1 MTVRVSCPYCNTG
14 FNLPEVLPMGR
25 ATCPRCGEAFPVR
38 AVDPD
43 AADQP
48 LSPVPPTA
56 LVHGS
61 PSANA
66 HSIPRPT
73 PPTKPNVA
81 RLVAL
86 VLLIVGVGSI
96 VVYFTAGARRPSPE
110 PTVSPA
116 ATVSPLE
123 FAGLAYLP
131 PDANIVLAVRPG
143 PVLAYAERTGQDPL
157 AVLARAGIPASALA
171 TLDRLGVPLPVIDH
185 LAAGI
190 RVPEADLADLRVA
203 VALVL
208 RQPLADEERFLS
220 QTKARRSTKDGK
232 TRYEAEF
239 NGIPLKLAKAS
250 GTVWVFGWSDR
261 DLDPAETGGKTQLS
275 AGLRETI
282 GEQVPTNAAGWVATD
297 TARWADKP
305 LVKFAIS
312 QFGKRDWLPVL
323 EKGRAAAVG
332 LTFDDPPRLRLF
344 IRCGDTDTGEKLR
357 AYFQTKA
364 SGNGTHLGGTG
375 DWATLDTPVASGG
388 SLSMLKGFLDDV
400 GK

>member
-14 FNLPEVLPMGR
+14 FTLPEVLPMGR
-25 ATCPRCGEAFPVR
+25 ATCPRCGEAFSVR

-48 LSPVPPTA
+48 IPPVPPSA
-56 LVHGS
+56 QAHGP
-61 PSANA
+61 PSVNT

-73 PPTKPNVA
+73 PPTKLSLT

-86 VLLIVGVGSI
+86 LLLVVAVGSI
-96 VVYFTAGARRPSPE
+96 VVYFTAGVRRRSPE
-110 PTVSPA
+110 PAGSPA
-116 ATVSPLE
+116 TATSPLE
-123 FAGLAYLP
+123 FAGLGYLP

-157 AVLARAGIPASALA
+157 TVLARAGIPANALA
-171 TLDRLGVPLPVIDH
+171 TLDRLGLPLSQIDH

-190 RVPEADLADLRVA
+190 RVPDADLGELRFA
-203 VALVL
+203 IALVL
-208 RQPLADEERFLS
+208 RQPLANEERFLS

-239 NGIPLKLAKAS
+239 NGIPVKLAKAS

-261 DLDPAETGGKTQLS
+261 DLDPTETGGKTQLS
-275 AGLRETI
+275 VGLRETI
-282 GEQVPTNAAGWVATD
+282 GEQVPINSAGWVATD

-305 LVKFAIS
+305 LVKLAIS
-312 QFGKRDWLPVL
+312 QFGKKEWLSVL
-323 EKGRAAAVG
+323 EKGRAAAIG
-332 LTFDDPPRLRLF
+332 LTFDDPPRLRVF
-344 IRCGDTDTGEKLR
+344 VRCGDTDSGEKLR

-364 SGNGTHLGGTG
+364 PGDATRFGGTG

-388 SLSMLKGFLDDV
+388 LATLKGFLDDV